1 MTVEAMIALCCLVI
15 RPLGQHQQAAFSQ
28 DLKQPVS
35 ANLEPLIRLAMQQIM
50 QFPCTQSRLTH
61 PDFLNKFDNPICL
74 ARFVVGSSIALVV
87 SLSANA

>member
-15 RPLGQHQQAAFSQ
+15 RPLGQNQQAALSQ

-35 ANLEPLIRLAMQQIM
+35 ANLAPLIRLAMQQIM

-61 PDFLNKFDNPICL
+61 PDFLNKLDNPICL
-74 ARFVVGSSIALVV
+74 MRFTVGSSIALVV
-87 SLSANA
+87 SLSTDA